1 VGGDLAGVPPEAPGG
16 RVTAEGATEGA
27 AEAPSASPAEPA
39 ARGRPRVALV
49 VNPVAGI
56 GGAVGL
62 KGSDGPE
69 IVRQALALGAVPHA
83 EERAEAA
90 VRQLLACWPADREGP
105 EILAAPGR
113 MGDAAARAGGAS
125 PVVVGS
131 LPDAANTTPDDT
143 RRITLQL
150 AALAPDLV
158 LVAGGDGTLR
168 DVCAAIG
175 TVVPVVGI
183 PAGVKI
189 HSPAFATGPRAAG
202 DLAAAFLLARPSRR
216 RTAPAEV
223 LDLDEDAY
231 RRGEIAPRLF
241 GAVAVPGGD
250 RRLQAR
256 KEPSPASEA
265 AAVTAAAEGVL
276 RHLAGGGRW
285 VLAPGST
292 VRAVGERLGVP
303 TTLVGVDVV
312 DVAPAGAPADLVT
325 RGAVIMGTDVGAGDL
340 ERLVAGRPAI
350 LVVTPIGGQGFI
362 LGRGN
367 QQLSPAAIRAILAGG
382 GRGAIVVVATPA
394 KLAGM
399 RGRPLLVDTGE
410 AGLDAELAGHLTVIT
425 GPSDRTVYRVAP
437 A

>member
-1 VGGDLAGVPPEAPGG
+1 MGGDLAGIPPEAPGA
-16 RVTAEGATEGA
+16 RVTSEAADATTD
-27 AEAPSASPAEPA
+27 PP
-39 ARGRPRVALV
+39 GRSRIGLI

-69 IVRQALALGAVPHA
+69 VVRRALALGAVPHA
-83 EERAEAA
+83 QERAEAT
-90 VRQLLACWPADREGP
+90 VRQVLACWPADREGP
-105 EILAAPGR
+105 EILAAPGS
-113 MGDAAARAGGAS
+113 MGEAAAQAAGAS

-131 LPDAANTTPDDT
+131 LPDSASTTPEDT
-143 RRITLQL
+143 RWLTAQL
-150 AALAPDLV
+150 AALVPDLL
-158 LVAGGDGTLR
+158 LVTGGDGTLR
-168 DVCAAIG
+168 DVCAALG
-175 TVVPVVGI
+175 TAVPVVGI

-202 DLAAAFLLARPSRR
+202 DLAAAFLLASPSRR
-216 RTAPAEV
+216 RAAPAEV

-241 GAVAVPGGD
+241 GEVTVPAGD

-265 AAVTAAAEGVL
+265 AAVTAAAEGVV
-276 RHLAGGGRW
+276 RYLAAGGRW

-292 VRAVGERLGVP
+292 VRAVGDRLDIL

-312 DVAPAGAPADLVT
+312 DVAPAAASSDGDPREAVLVATDIGA
-325 RGAVIMGTDVGAGDL
+325 AGL
-340 ERLVAGRPAI
+340 ERLVAEQSATLI
-350 LVVTPIGGQGFI
+350 VTPVGGQGFI

-367 QQLSPAAIRAILAGG
+367 QQLSAAVVRAVLAGG
-382 GRGAIVVVATPA
+382 GRDAIVVVATPA
-394 KLAGM
+394 KLAGL
-399 RGRPLLVDTGE
+399 RGRPLLVDTGD
-410 AGLDAELAGHLTVIT
+410 AGLDAELTGHLTVIT
-425 GPSDRTVYRVAP
+425 GPHDRTVYSVAP

>member
-1 VGGDLAGVPPEAPGG
+1 
-16 RVTAEGATEGA
+16 
-27 AEAPSASPAEPA
+27 
-39 ARGRPRVALV
+39 
-49 VNPVAGI
+49 
-56 GGAVGL
+56 
-62 KGSDGPE
+62 
-69 IVRQALALGAVPHA
+69 
-83 EERAEAA
+83 
-90 VRQLLACWPADREGP
+90 
-105 EILAAPGR
+105 
-113 MGDAAARAGGAS
+113 
-125 PVVVGS
+125 VVVGS

-143 RRITLQL
+143 RRITTQL
-150 AALAPDLV
+150 AALAPALL

-168 DVCAAIG
+168 DVCAAVG
-175 TVVPVVGI
+175 TAVPLVGI

-241 GAVAVPGGD
+241 GELTVPAGD

-265 AAVTAAAEGVL
+265 AAVAGAAEGVL
-276 RHLAGGGRW
+276 RHLAAGGRW

-312 DVAPAGAPADLVT
+312 DVAPAGASADGAPREAAPRKAVLV
-325 RGAVIMGTDVGAGDL
+325 ATDVGAAGL
-340 ERLVAGRPAI
+340 ERLVAERPAM

-367 QQLSPAAIRAILAGG
+367 QQLSPAVVRGILAGS

-394 KLAGM
+394 KLAGL
-399 RGRPLLVDTGE
+399 RGRPLLVDTGD
-410 AGLDAELAGHLTVIT
+410 AALDGELAGHLTVIT
-425 GPSDRTVYRVAP
+425 GPHDRTVYRVAP

>member
-1 VGGDLAGVPPEAPGG
+1 MTPEA
-16 RVTAEGATEGA
+16 AAGAPTE
-27 AEAPSASPAEPA
+27 SARE
-39 ARGRPRVALV
+39 RLLVALI
-49 VNPVAGI
+49 VNPVAGV

-83 EERAEAA
+83 AERAAA
-90 VRQLLACWPADREGP
+90 TVQQLLACWPPGVAVP
-105 EILAAPGR
+105 EIVAAPGP
-113 MGDAAARAGGAS
+113 MGEAAAQAAGAS

-131 LPDAANTTPDDT
+131 LPDAADTTPGDT
-143 RRITLQL
+143 RRITAQL
-150 AALAPDLV
+150 AALAPDL
-158 LVAGGDGTLR
+158 LLIAGGDGTLR
-168 DVCAAIG
+168 DVCATVG
-175 TVVPVVGI
+175 TTVPVVGI

-202 DLAAAFLLARPSRR
+202 DLAAAFLLATPSRR
-216 RTAPAEV
+216 RTATADV

-241 GAVAVPGGD
+241 GEVAVPAGD

-256 KEPSPASEA
+256 KEPSPVSEA
-265 AAVTAAAEGVL
+265 DAVAGAAEGVVRYL
-276 RHLAGGGRW
+276 VAGGRW

-292 VRAVGERLGVP
+292 VRAVGERLGLE

-312 DVAPAGAPADLVT
+312 DVASVEAAVGEASAGGAPREAVLV
-325 RGAVIMGTDVGAGDL
+325 AVDVGAAHL
-340 ERLVAGRPAI
+340 ERLAGQRPTT
-350 LVVTPIGGQGFI
+350 LVVTPIGGQGFL

-367 QQLSPAAIRAILAGG
+367 QQLSPGAVRAIFAGG

-394 KLAGM
+394 KLAGL
-399 RGRPLLVDTGE
+399 RGRPLLVDTGDAE
-410 AGLDAELAGHLTVIT
+410 LDAELAGHLTVIT
-425 GPSDRTVYRVAP
+425 GPTDRTVYRVAP

>member
-1 VGGDLAGVPPEAPGG
+1 MTHEATAGAPTGS
-16 RVTAEGATEGA
+16 V
-27 AEAPSASPAEPA
+27 
-39 ARGRPRVALV
+39 RGRPRVALV
-49 VNPVAGI
+49 VNPVAGL

-83 EERAEAA
+83 EERAAA
-90 VRQLLACWPADREGP
+90 TVQQLLACWPPGVTVP
-105 EILAAPGR
+105 EIVAAPGP
-113 MGDAAARAGGAS
+113 MGEGAARAAGAA
-125 PVVVGS
+125 PVVVGT
-131 LPDAANTTPDDT
+131 LPDAQDTTVDDT
-143 RRITLQL
+143 RRITAQL
-150 AALAPDLV
+150 AGLAPDLL

-168 DVCAAIG
+168 DVCAIVG
-175 TVVPVVGI
+175 TTVPVVGI

-202 DLAAAFLLARPSRR
+202 DLAAAFLLATPARR
-216 RTAPAEV
+216 RTTPADV

-241 GAVAVPGGD
+241 GEVAVPAGD

-256 KEPSPASEA
+256 KEPSPVSEA
-265 AAVTAAAEGVL
+265 DAVAGAAEGVV
-276 RHLAGGGRW
+276 RHLVAGGRW

-292 VRAVGERLGVP
+292 VRAVGERLGVR

-312 DVAPAGAPADLVT
+312 DVTPDEASVEGAAPREAVLV
-325 RGAVIMGTDVGAGDL
+325 AVDVGAADL
-340 ERLVAGRPAI
+340 ERLAAHGPTT

-362 LGRGN
+362 IGRGN
-367 QQLSPAAIRAILAGG
+367 QQVSPVVLRAILADG

-394 KLAGM
+394 KLAGL
-399 RGRPLLVDTGE
+399 RGRPLLVDTGD

-425 GPSDRTVYRVAP
+425 GPADRTVYRVAP

>member
-1 VGGDLAGVPPEAPGG
+1 MTHEATAGAP
-16 RVTAEGATEGA
+16 TESG
-27 AEAPSASPAEPA
+27 
-39 ARGRPRVALV
+39 RGRPRVALV
-49 VNPVAGI
+49 VNPVAGL

-90 VRQLLACWPADREGP
+90 VRQLLACWPPSLAVP
-105 EILAAPGR
+105 EILAAPGP
-113 MGDAAARAGGAS
+113 MGEGAARAAGAA

-131 LPDAANTTPDDT
+131 LPDAADTTPDDT
-143 RRITLQL
+143 RRITAQL
-150 AALAPDLV
+150 AALAPDLL

-168 DVCAAIG
+168 DVCATVG
-175 TVVPVVGI
+175 TTVPVVGI

-202 DLAAAFLLARPSRR
+202 DLAAAFLLATPSRR
-216 RTAPAEV
+216 RTTPADV

-241 GAVAVPGGD
+241 GEVAVPAGD

-265 AAVTAAAEGVL
+265 DAVAGAAEGVV
-276 RHLAGGGRW
+276 RHLVAGGRW

-312 DVAPAGAPADLVT
+312 DVAPAGASADPAPREAVLV
-325 RGAVIMGTDVGAGDL
+325 ATDVGAADL
-340 ERLVAGRPAI
+340 ERLVAERPAI

-367 QQLSPAAIRAILAGG
+367 QQLSPAALRAILADG

-394 KLAGM
+394 KLAGL
-399 RGRPLLVDTGE
+399 RGRPLLVDTGD

>member
-1 VGGDLAGVPPEAPGG
+1 MTSWAADAATDPP
-16 RVTAEGATEGA
+16 
-27 AEAPSASPAEPA
+27 
-39 ARGRPRVALV
+39 GRPRIGLI

-62 KGSDGPE
+62 KGSDGAE
-69 IVRQALALGAVPHA
+69 TVRRALALGAVPHA
-83 EERAEAA
+83 QERAEAA
-90 VRQLLACWPADREGP
+90 VRQLLACWPADLEGP
-105 EILAAPGR
+105 EILAAPGP
-113 MGDAAARAGGAS
+113 MGEAAARAAGAS

-143 RRITLQL
+143 RRITTRL
-150 AALAPDLV
+150 AALAPDLL

-168 DVCAAIG
+168 DVCSSIG
-175 TVVPVVGI
+175 RAVPVVGI

-216 RTAPAEV
+216 RTTPADV

-241 GAVAVPGGD
+241 GEVVVPAGD

-265 AAVTAAAEGVL
+265 VAVAGAAEGVV
-276 RHLAGGGRW
+276 RHLAAGGRW
-285 VLAPGST
+285 VLGARLHGPGRRRAPWDCDDPGGRGRRGRGVSPA
-292 VRAVGERLGVP
+292 VRRSSP
-303 TTLVGVDVV
+303 RDVV
-312 DVAPAGAPADLVT
+312 VVA
-325 RGAVIMGTDVGAGDL
+325 TDVGAAGL
-340 ERLVAGRPAI
+340 ERLVAERPAM

-367 QQLSPAAIRAILAGG
+367 QQLSPAVVREILASG

-394 KLAGM
+394 KLAGL
-399 RGRPLLVDTGE
+399 RGRPLLVDTGD

>member
-1 VGGDLAGVPPEAPGG
+1 MTG
-16 RVTAEGATEGA
+16 EGA
-27 AEAPSASPAEPA
+27 AQSSLASPAQPA
-39 ARGRPRVALV
+39 VRGRPRVGLI

-90 VRQLLACWPADREGP
+90 VRQLLGCWPAGREGP
-105 EILAAPGR
+105 EILAAPGP
-113 MGDAAARAGGAS
+113 MGEAAARAAGAS

-131 LPDAANTTPDDT
+131 LGDAAGTTPDDT
-143 RRITLQL
+143 RRISAHLS
-150 AALAPDLV
+150 ALAPDLL

-168 DVCAAIG
+168 DVCAAVG
-175 TVVPVVGI
+175 TGVAVVGI

-189 HSPAFATGPRAAG
+189 HSPVFATGPRAAG
-202 DLAAAFLLARPSRR
+202 DLAAAFLLATPSRR

-223 LDLDEDAY
+223 LDLDEEAY

-241 GAVAVPGGD
+241 GEVIVPSGD

-256 KEPSPASEA
+256 KEPSPASEE
-265 AAVTAAAEGVL
+265 AAVAGAAEGVL
-276 RHLAGGGRW
+276 RHLADGGRW

-292 VRAVGERLGVP
+292 VRAVGEGLGVR

-312 DVAPAGAPADLVT
+312 DVAPVGPSAD
-325 RGAVIMGTDVGAGDL
+325 RAARAAVAVATDVGAADL
-340 ERLVAGRPAI
+340 ERLAVERPAVLI
-350 LVVTPIGGQGFI
+350 VTPVGGQGFI

-367 QQLSPAAIRAILAGG
+367 QQLSPASIRAILASGG
-382 GRGAIVVVATPA
+382 LDAIVVVATPA
-394 KLAGM
+394 KLAGL
-399 RGRPLLVDTGE
+399 RGRPLLVDTGDAE
-410 AGLDAELAGHLTVIT
+410 LDAALAGHLTVIT